1 MLRGFRQRRWR
12 GGGAVRRR
20 HDIVTG
26 VTAASARVALL
37 IVPATSWLRLISIT
51 ITITRNSLPLPRSA
65 SNYRVNSL
73 LYLVYHLHPC
83 LLPAWCQSEIWLVI
97 VTRLVL
103 CVFSAAAT
111 RAGGGVGYHHEL
123 VVSRSSIARSK
134 SRRNLEWVGGGGLS
148 VTVSTNTG
156 CACWNSRLKKNNI
169 FNNTPTLTQKVYERI
184 ILLSWLP
191 TKNKVQLISRPRR
204 WNEI

>member
-1 MLRGFRQRRWR
+1 MLRGFRQRR
-12 GGGAVRRR
+12 GGGAARRR

-37 IVPATSWLRLISIT
+37 IVPAASWLRLISIT

-73 LYLVYHLHPC
+73 LYLVYHLHPR
-83 LLPAWCQSEIWLVI
+83 LLPFWCQFEIWLVI

-111 RAGGGVGYHHEL
+111 RAGGGVGYHLGL
-123 VVSRSSIARSK
+123 VVSRSSIARTK
-134 SRRNLEWVGGGGLS
+134 TRRNLVWVGRQS
-148 VTVSTNTG
+148 ATG
-156 CACWNSRLKKNNI
+156 RQSLEKK
-169 FNNTPTLTQKVYERI
+169 Q
-184 ILLSWLP
+184 
-191 TKNKVQLISRPRR
+191 
-204 WNEI
+204 